1 MARRA
6 QSLPRFGVLAG
17 SPLRCEECIA
27 FAQVKPCGT
36 QVTLCARYVCIGGKH
51 QSSRFAS
58 PLTRLECVIGG
69 NLRRPAAVFTPDVR
83 GVCWSP
89 GREVAGSLSRYSHVQ
104 GV

>member
-17 SPLRCEECIA
+17 SPLTCEECIA

-36 QVTLCARYVCIGGKH
+36 QVTLCARYVCIGG
-51 QSSRFAS
+51 
-58 PLTRLECVIGG
+58 
-69 NLRRPAAVFTPDVR
+69 NLRRPAAVFTPDAR
-83 GVCWSP
+83 GVCSSP
-89 GREVAGSLSRYSHVQ
+89 GRQVAGSSNQYSHVQ

>member
-17 SPLRCEECIA
+17 SPLTCEECIA

-51 QSSRFAS
+51 QSPRFAS

-69 NLRRPAAVFTPDVR
+69 NLRRPALS
-83 GVCWSP
+83 SP
-89 GREVAGSLSRYSHVQ
+89 LTHEECVGRLGERSQDH
-104 GV
+104 